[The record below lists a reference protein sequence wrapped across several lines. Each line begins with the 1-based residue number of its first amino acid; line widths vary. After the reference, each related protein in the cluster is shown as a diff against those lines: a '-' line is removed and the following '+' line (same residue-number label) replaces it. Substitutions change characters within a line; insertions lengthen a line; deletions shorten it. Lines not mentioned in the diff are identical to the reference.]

1 MQNRRVILNGMG
13 ASLALGLSGCS
24 GTALKMPSSSSS
36 SSFNFSGDGISQNE
50 KPKSDV
56 FLDEKGLPSIKDLMK
71 EGPLGDKWLGDKKAP
86 ITILKFASMTCPYCR
101 VFHLQT
107 YPHLKQKYIDTGK
120 VRFTIR
126 EFPIGFASGRA
137 TLIMRCLGQNDTKK
151 YYALYDKLIT
161 QQNRWVSLKVRND
174 AIFRVASQVGITR
187 KQFDSCLTNQA
198 MIDGVKWSK
207 QRGRNLGVTG
217 TPTFFI
223 NGQKFREVLTVKKID
238 SLLAPYLS

>member
-1 MQNRRVILNGMG
+1 MQNRRFILGGMS
-13 ASLALGLSGCS
+13 ASLALGLSGCGGS
-24 GTALKMPSSSSS
+24 ALTMPSSSK
-36 SSFNFSGDGISQNE
+36 SSFNFSGDGGLVEE

-56 FLDEKGLPSIKDLMK
+56 FLNEKGLPSQKDLMK
-71 EGPLGDKWLGDKKAP
+71 EGPLGDKWLGKKNAP

-107 YPHLKQKYIDTGK
+107 FPHLKKKYIDTGK
-120 VRFTIR
+120 VRYILR

-137 TLIMRCLGQNDTKK
+137 TLIMRCLGQNNTKR
-151 YYALYDKLIT
+151 YFALYDKLIT
-161 QQNRWVSLKVRND
+161 QQNRWVSQKVRND

-207 QRGRNLGVTG
+207 QRGRDLGVTG

-223 NGQKFREVLTVKKID
+223 NGQKFREALTIKKID